1 MLIRLVAIEI
11 GNKIESI
18 ESILYS
24 NISNIGVPKTRT
36 PTPIID
42 WIELKTSTK
51 KIKIVNSNI
60 QNVKYFFYKF
70 YIG

>member
-24 NISNIGVPKTRT
+24 KISNIGVPKTRT

-42 WIELKTSTK
+42 WIELKTST
-51 KIKIVNSNI
+51 
-60 QNVKYFFYKF
+60 
-70 YIG
+70 